1 MPKIRVLIVDD
12 AVLVRSRVS
21 KVLSS
26 DPDLE
31 VVGVA
36 ANGRIALA
44 KIPQV
49 NPDAIVL
56 DVEMPQMNGLET
68 LAAIR
73 QTYPLLPVIMFSTFT
88 RSGAT
93 ATLEALSLGANDY
106 ATKPS
111 NLGSLEAVNQHIC
124 QELIPKIK
132 LFGSHRAEGQG
143 DKGTRGQGDKGTR
156 RQGEQLQSKI
166 TPRAST
172 EGTEAT
178 QWLQNPKSK
187 IDSLTTGRVDIV
199 AIGVST
205 GGPNALAALLSEF
218 PAEFPVPIAIVQHMP
233 PMFTKLLADRLASK
247 CQIRVDEAFAG
258 ALLEPGGAWIA
269 PGNFHAIVERDGKVV
284 RIGIN
289 QEPPENSCRPSVD
302 VLFRSIAQVYGAKAL
317 AVVLTGMGQDG
328 LRGCEYIREV
338 GGQILVQDRA
348 SSVVWGMP
356 SFVANAGLADRVVSL
371 DQMAGEII
379 SRVRKN

>member
-88 RSGAT
+88 RTGAT

-111 NLGSLEAVNQHIC
+111 NLGSLEAVNQHIS

-132 LFGSHRAEGQG
+132 LFGSQRAEGQG
-143 DKGTRGQGDKGTR
+143 DKGTRGQG
-156 RQGEQLQSKI
+156 EQLQSKI
-166 TPRAST
+166 
-172 EGTEAT
+172 
-178 QWLQNPKSK
+178 QNPKSK
-187 IDSLTTGRVDIV
+187 IDSLITERVDIV

-218 PAEFPVPIAIVQHMP
+218 PAEFPVPIMIVQHMP
-233 PMFTKLLADRLASK
+233 PMFTKLLAERLASK

-258 ALLEPGGAWIA
+258 AILEPGRAWIA

-302 VLFRSIAQVYGAKAL
+302 VLFRSVAEVYGAKVL

-371 DQMAGEII
+371 GQMAGEII

>member
-88 RSGAT
+88 RTGAT

-111 NLGSLEAVNQHIC
+111 NLGSVEAVNQHIC
-124 QELIPKIK
+124 EELIPKIK
-132 LFGSHRAEGQG
+132 LFGSQRAEGQE
-143 DKGTRGQGDKGTR
+143 DKETRGIQNDLTHHSPLATSDSSLATR
-156 RQGEQLQSKI
+156 HSPL
-166 TPRAST
+166 AT
-172 EGTEAT
+172 E
-178 QWLQNPKSK
+178 
-187 IDSLTTGRVDIV
+187 RVDIV

-233 PMFTKLLADRLASK
+233 PMFTKLLAERLASK
-247 CQIRVDEAFAG
+247 CEIRVDEAFAG
-258 ALLEPGGAWIA
+258 ALLEPGRAWIA

-371 DQMAGEII
+371 GQMAGEII

>member
-88 RSGAT
+88 RTGAT

-111 NLGSLEAVNQHIC
+111 NLGSLEAVNQHIRE
-124 QELIPKIK
+124 ELIPKIK
-132 LFGSHRAEGQG
+132 LFGSQRAEGQG
-143 DKGTRGQGDKGTR
+143 DKEARGQGDKGTR
-156 RQGEQLQSKI
+156 RQGDKGTRGQGEQLQSTI
-166 TPRAST
+166 
-172 EGTEAT
+172 
-178 QWLQNPKSK
+178 QNPKSK

-233 PMFTKLLADRLASK
+233 PMFTKLLAERLTSK

-258 ALLEPGGAWIA
+258 AILEPGRAWIA
-269 PGNFHAIVERDGKVV
+269 PGNFHAIVEQDGKVV
-284 RIGIN
+284 RIDIN

-302 VLFRSIAQVYGAKAL
+302 VLFRSVAEVYGAKVL

-371 DQMAGEII
+371 DKMAGEII

>member
-88 RSGAT
+88 RTGAT

-111 NLGSLEAVNQHIC
+111 NLGSLEAVNQHIRE
-124 QELIPKIK
+124 ELIPKIK
-132 LFGSHRAEGQG
+132 LFGSQRAEGQE
-143 DKGTRGQGDKGTR
+143 DKETRGIQNDLTHHSPLATSDSSLATR
-156 RQGEQLQSKI
+156 HSPL
-166 TPRAST
+166 AT
-172 EGTEAT
+172 E
-178 QWLQNPKSK
+178 
-187 IDSLTTGRVDIV
+187 RVDIV

-233 PMFTKLLADRLASK
+233 PMFTKLLAERLASK

-258 ALLEPGGAWIA
+258 AILEPGRAWIA
-269 PGNFHAIVERDGKVV
+269 PGNFHAIVEQDGKVV
-284 RIGIN
+284 RIDIN

-371 DQMAGEII
+371 DKMAGEII